1 MLFKRTKKSSKSNQF
16 DSCESSDDSRKRK
29 LFSLFTN
36 VDLCRGKRNSKKEE
50 ETSLQYLRRVLR
62 MDVPLT
68 AWDFDSTTLAY
79 QLTLIDRDL
88 FLKIPPIELGI
99 LLWQQSSK
107 NAPNIGAFIAFSHRI
122 SCLVTTEILKDENE
136 KVKCNCRLSR
146 CLGKTSKTV

>member
-1 MLFKRTKKSSKSNQF
+1 MIYAGRKSTIFSRTKKSSKDNQY
-16 DSCESSDDSRKRK
+16 DSDDSRKHK

-36 VDLCRGKRNSKKEE
+36 IDFCGNKKHLKREE
-50 ETSLQYLRRVLR
+50 ETSLQYLRRILR

-88 FLKIPPIELGI
+88 FLKIPPVELGV
-99 LLWQQSSK
+99 LMWQQSSK

-122 SCLVTTEILKDENE
+122 SCLITTEILKDDNE
-136 KVKCNCRLSR
+136 KVTNAYIRIN
-146 CLGKTSKTV
+146 